1 MSIDMKKVLKD
12 HMKLWSAL
20 AFAIVF
26 AGLMLFLF
34 SGDNLPI
41 LKALF
46 TETDQKED
54 VRDSLSQLGWRGYIT
69 VGILA
74 MLQVV
79 LTFLPAE
86 PVQVV
91 SGIAFGFLGGFLACL
106 AGVIIGNTVVFLL
119 YRIYGQKLTE
129 YFSKSVEFDFD
140 IARRSKKVAWI
151 IFILY
156 FLPAI
161 PYGMICLFA
170 ASLGIRYP
178 RYIILTVLG
187 SIPSIV
193 IGVELGDLAIEA
205 SLFLSIGVF
214 VVLLALLAVLVH
226 YRSAIFKK
234 LNAYM
239 AKKNEE
245 AKVPKKPKLSIL
257 IIADQI
263 ARLLYRH
270 KVKLSFKKNVKKL
283 ERPSLVLCNHCSFYD
298 FFYAGRIIRE
308 ERPNFLAARLYFYHK
323 WLGRL
328 MRAYGCVPK
337 SMFTADLENAKNC
350 LRMLANNR
358 VIAMMPE
365 ARLST
370 VGRFEGIQ
378 DSTYEFIRKSGVT
391 VYTVRVNGNYF
402 AGPKWGDGIRRG
414 SFVELEL
421 SPLFAAGETKELTAA
436 EVKERVEAVLAY
448 DEFAWLA
455 KHPEISY
462 RSKTLAE
469 GLENI
474 LYLCPQC
481 KKIGTMTT
489 KGHTLRCE
497 ACGMETAIDDRYAF
511 VDKKPFENFAEW
523 YEFQTRETAKQLAAD
538 PDFAISSKVELRH
551 SSKDGKEMTRHAGEG
566 VCTLDRTGLTYR
578 GTRDGEEV
586 EKHFPLATI
595 YRILFG
601 AGVDF
606 EIYEGKEIW
615 FFVPENKRTAVLW
628 YVVSGL
634 LKEESEEKTV

>member
-1 MSIDMKKVLKD
+1 MMTKIKKMIKE
-12 HMKLWSAL
+12 HNKLWSAIG
-20 AFAIVF
+20 FAVVF

-34 SGDNLPI
+34 SGENSPI

-46 TETDQKED
+46 TETTKKED
-54 VRDSLSQLGWRGYIT
+54 VRASLSQLGWRGYVTIA
-69 VGILA
+69 ILS

-86 PVQVV
+86 PVQVIA
-91 SGIAFGFLGGFLACL
+91 GIAFGFGGGFLACL
-106 AGVIIGNTVVFLL
+106 AGVILGNTLVFLL
-119 YRIYGQKLTE
+119 YRTYGQGLTA

-140 IARRSKKVAWI
+140 VARRSKKVAWI
-151 IFILY
+151 VFILY

-170 ASLGIRYP
+170 ASLGMRYP
-178 RYIILTVLG
+178 RYLILTVLG

-193 IGVELGDLAIEA
+193 IGVELGDLAIA
-205 SLFLSIGVF
+205 SSLMLSLGVF
-214 VVLLALLAVLVH
+214 LGLLVLLAVLVY
-226 YRSAIFKK
+226 YRSAIFKR

-239 AKKNEE
+239 ARKNEE
-245 AKVPKKPKLSIL
+245 AKVPKKPSLLFL
-257 IIADQI
+257 IIADQV

-270 KVKLSFKKNVKKL
+270 KVKVIFKKNVRKL
-283 ERPSLVLCNHCSFYD
+283 DRPSIVLCNHCSFYD

-308 ERPNFLAARLYFYHK
+308 ERPNFLSARLYFYHK

-378 DSTYEFIRKSGVT
+378 ASTYDFIKKAGVA
-391 VYTVRVNGNYF
+391 VYTVRINGDYF

-414 SFVELEL
+414 AIVELEL
-421 SPLFAAGETKELTAA
+421 SPLFAAGETKDLSAA
-436 EVKERVEAVLAY
+436 EVRERIEAVLAY

-455 KHPEISY
+455 EHPEISY
-462 RSKTLAE
+462 RRKTLAE

-474 LYLCPQC
+474 LYLCPKC
-481 KKIGTMTT
+481 KKIGTMSAE
-489 KGHTLRCE
+489 GHTVRCD
-497 ACGMETAIDDRYAF
+497 ACGLEATLDDRYGF
-511 VDKKPFENFAEW
+511 VDNAPFVNFAEW
-523 YEFQTRETAKQLAAD
+523 YDFQTAETEKALLTD
-538 PDFAISSKVELRH
+538 PDYAITSRVELRH

-566 VCTLDRTGLTYR
+566 ICTLDRTGLTYR

-586 EKHFPLATI
+586 EKHFPLSTI

-606 EIYEGKEIW
+606 EIYEGREIW

-628 YVVSGL
+628 YVLSGL
-634 LKEESEEKTV
+634 LKKESEEK

>member
-1 MSIDMKKVLKD
+1 MNNDINIKGMIKK
-12 HMKLWSAL
+12 HSKLWTAIG
-20 AFAIVF
+20 FGIVF
-26 AGLMLFLF
+26 VGLMLFLF
-34 SGDNLPI
+34 SGENQPI

-46 TETDQKED
+46 TETTKKED
-54 VRDSLSQLGWRGYIT
+54 LRDSLSQLGWRGYFT

-79 LTFLPAE
+79 LAFLPAE

-91 SGIAFGFLGGFLACL
+91 SGIAFGFWGGFLACV
-106 AGVIIGNTVVFLL
+106 AGVIVGNTFIFVL

-140 IARRSKKVAWI
+140 IARRSKKVFWI
-151 IFILY
+151 VFILY

-170 ASLGIRYP
+170 ASLGMRYP
-178 RYIILTVLG
+178 RYIISTLLG
-187 SIPSIV
+187 SIPSVI
-193 IGVELGDLAIEA
+193 IGVGLGDLAIES
-205 SLFLSIGVF
+205 SLWLSLGVF
-214 VVLLALLAVLVH
+214 AALLALLSVLIC
-226 YRSAIFKK
+226 YRAKIFAW

-245 AKVPKKPKLSIL
+245 AKAPKKPSLFFL

-270 KVKLSFKKNVKKL
+270 KVKISFKKNVKKL

-308 ERPNFLAARLYFYHK
+308 ERPNFLSARLYFYHK

-350 LRMLANNR
+350 LRMLSLKR
-358 VIAMMPE
+358 VIALMPE

-378 DSTYEFIRKSGVT
+378 DSTYEFIKKSGVA
-391 VYTVRVNGNYF
+391 VYTVRINGDYF
-402 AGPKWGDGIRRG
+402 AGPKWGDGIRKG
-414 SFVELEL
+414 AFVELEL
-421 SPLFAAGETKELTAA
+421 SPLFAAGETKDLTAA
-436 EVKERVEAVLAY
+436 EVKARVEAVLAY

-455 KHPEISY
+455 EHPEISY
-462 RSKTLAE
+462 RRKTLAE

-474 LYLCPQC
+474 LYLCPKC
-481 KKIGTMTT
+481 RKIGTIST
-489 KGHTLRCE
+489 KGHALRCE
-497 ACGMETAIDDRYAF
+497 SCGLEAAIDDRYAF

-523 YEFQTRETAKQLAAD
+523 YDFQTAETEKQLLAD
-538 PDFAISSKVELRH
+538 PDFAITSKVELRH

-566 VCTLDRTGLTYR
+566 ICTLDRTGLTYR
-578 GTRDGEEV
+578 GTRDGEDV
-586 EKHFPLATI
+586 EKHFPLSTI

-606 EIYEGKEIW
+606 EIYEGREIW

-634 LKEESEEKTV
+634 LKKESEEK

>member
-1 MSIDMKKVLKD
+1 MNINLKKSLKN
-12 HMKLWSAL
+12 HVKLWSGL
-20 AFAIVF
+20 AFAVIF

-34 SGDNLPI
+34 SGENFPI
-41 LKALF
+41 LKTLA
-46 TETDQKED
+46 TETTKKED
-54 VRDSLSQLGWRGYIT
+54 IRDSLSQLGWRGYVT
-69 VGILA
+69 VAILS

-86 PVQVV
+86 PVQVI

-106 AGVIIGNTVVFLL
+106 AGVILGNTVVYIL
-119 YRIYGQKLTE
+119 YRVYGRGLTE
-129 YFSKSVEFDFD
+129 YFSKNVKFDFD
-140 IARRSKKVAWI
+140 LARRSRKVAGI
-151 IFILY
+151 VFLLY

-170 ASLGIRYP
+170 ASLGMRYP
-178 RYIILTVLG
+178 RYLILTVLG
-187 SIPSIV
+187 AIPSIV
-193 IGVELGDLAIEA
+193 IGVELGDLAIA
-205 SLFLSIGVF
+205 SSLFLSLGVF
-214 VVLLALLAVLVH
+214 AALLILLAVLVH
-226 YRSAIFKK
+226 YRSAIFEK
-234 LNAYM
+234 LNAHM
-239 AKKNEE
+239 AKKTEK
-245 AKVPKKPKLSIL
+245 AKVPKKPSLFFL
-257 IIADQI
+257 IIADQV

-283 ERPSLVLCNHCSFYD
+283 DRPSIVLCNHCSFYD

-308 ERPNFLAARLYFYHK
+308 ERPNFLSARLYFYHK

-378 DSTYEFIRKSGVT
+378 ASTYEFIRKSGVA
-391 VYTVRVNGNYF
+391 VYTVRINGDYF

-421 SPLFAAGETKELTAA
+421 SPLFAKGETKDLTAA
-436 EVKERVEAVLAY
+436 EVKARVEAVLAY

-462 RSKTLAE
+462 RRKTLAE

-481 KKIGTMTT
+481 KRIGTMTA
-489 KGHTLRCE
+489 KGHTVRCE
-497 ACGMETAIDDRYAF
+497 ACGLETSIDDRYAF

-523 YEFQTRETAKQLAAD
+523 YDFQMAETAKEMDANPQ
-538 PDFAISSKVELRH
+538 FAITSLVELRH

-586 EKHFPLATI
+586 EKHFPLSTI

-606 EIYEGKEIW
+606 EIYEGREIW

-634 LKEESEEKTV
+634 LKQESEEKIV